1 MTARSYS
8 CTTCHHDDIDA
19 DDGDDGD
26 GDDDDDD
33 GDADDGEDLGQ
44 VSLSSSS
51 PLIALVSDTMVGLSA
66 TLASLIV
73 MTLKTDRQKNKQKC
87 F

>member
-1 MTARSYS
+1 MYIRKPPGPFAPPGRRRPSLKMTARSYS

-33 GDADDGEDLGQ
+33 GDADDGDADDVYLYAEAERKWHGGD
-44 VSLSSSS
+44 
-51 PLIALVSDTMVGLSA
+51 DEEERE
-66 TLASLIV
+66 
-73 MTLKTDRQKNKQKC
+73 K
-87 F
+87 